1 LYLKITNSY
10 RIMSGFFGCISKK
23 DCVLDL
29 FYGTDYHSHLGTRRA
44 GMTVLNSDG
53 FKRAI
58 HNIEND
64 HFRTKFEPELENLH
78 GRSGIGIISDFES
91 SPIIASSHLG
101 RFAISM
107 VGKISNLEALEERA
121 LKMGQ
126 RFAELSE
133 KGVNQTELASI
144 LICEGQT
151 FEEGINNLFKLIRG
165 SCSLLMLT
173 ENGIYAARD
182 KLGRTPVVIGEKEDG
197 YAVATESISFPNLGF
212 EITRSLGPGEVVLIT
227 EEGIEVKQPAGDR
240 MQICGF
246 LWVYYGYPAAI
257 YEKVNVDA
265 CRYRCGASLARRD
278 HVEADCVSGIP
289 DSGVGHAIGYSNERG
304 IPYTRPFVKYSPT
317 WPRSFMPQNQEVRD
331 HIARMK
337 LIVNRELIAD
347 KRIIFCE
354 DSIVRGTQL
363 KDNTQKLFEEGA
375 REVHLRIACPT
386 LLFPCE
392 FLNFSIS
399 RTRLDLAGRRAI
411 YELLGTDE
419 VDLEKYMDEDA
430 EEYRSMVE
438 QIRKRL
444 KLTSLMY
451 QRMDDLVKAIGLPK
465 EKLCTHCWD
474 GSSYS

>member
-1 LYLKITNSY
+1 
-10 RIMSGFFGCISKK
+10 MSGFFGCISKN

-29 FYGTDYHSHLGTRRA
+29 FYGTDYHSHLGTSRA

-58 HNIEND
+58 HSIEND
-64 HFRTKFEPELENLH
+64 HFRTKFEPELDELA
-78 GRSGIGIISDFES
+78 GRSGIGIISDLES

-107 VGKISNLEALEERA
+107 VGKISNLDVLVDRS
-121 LKMGQ
+121 LQMGQ

-144 LICEGQT
+144 LICEGNS
-151 FEEGINNLFKLIRG
+151 FEEGIHNLFHHIKG

-173 ENGIYAARD
+173 EKGIYAVRD
-182 KLGRTPVVIGEKEDG
+182 KLGRTPVVIGKKEG
-197 YAVATESISFPNLGF
+197 SFAVATESISFPNLGY
-212 EITRSLGPGEVVLIT
+212 EITRYLGPGEVVLIT
-227 EEGIEVKQPAGDR
+227 EDGIEVKKPADKK

-246 LWVYYGYPAAI
+246 LWVYYGYPAAY
-257 YEKVNVDA
+257 YEDINVDT
-265 CRYRCGASLARRD
+265 CRYRCGAALARRD
-278 HVEADCVSGIP
+278 TVEADCVSGIP
-289 DSGVGHAIGYSNERG
+289 DSGVGHAIGYSNQRG

-337 LIVNRELIAD
+337 LIVNRELILG

-363 KDNTQKLFEEGA
+363 KNNTKKLFDEGA

-399 RTRLDLAGRRAI
+399 RTRLDLAGRKAI
-411 YELLGTDE
+411 YELKGTDE
-419 VDLEKYMDEDA
+419 VDLEKYMDA
-430 EEYRSMVE
+430 ESDEYKAMVE

-451 QRMDDLVKAIGLPK
+451 QRMDDLIAAIGLPK

>member
-1 LYLKITNSY
+1 
-10 RIMSGFFGCISKK
+10 MSGFFGCISKN

-29 FYGTDYHSHLGTRRA
+29 FYGIDYHSHLGTRRA
-44 GMTVLNSDG
+44 GMVVLNDDG

-58 HNIEND
+58 HSIEND
-64 HFRTKFEPELENLH
+64 HFRTKFEPELYEFD

-107 VGKISNLEALEERA
+107 VGKISNLDELENRA

-144 LICEGQT
+144 LICEGSS
-151 FEEGINNLFKLIRG
+151 FEEGINNLFHHMKG

-173 ENGIYAARD
+173 EKGIYAVRD
-182 KLGRTPVVIGEKEDG
+182 KLGRTPVVIGIKEG
-197 YAVATESISFPNLGF
+197 SYAVATESISFPNLGY

-227 EEGIEVKQPAGDR
+227 GDGIEVKKPASEK
-240 MQICGF
+240 MQVCGF
-246 LWVYYGYPAAI
+246 LWVYYGYPAAY
-257 YEKVNVDA
+257 YENINVDA
-265 CRYRCGASLARRD
+265 CRYRCGAALGRSD
-278 HVEADCVSGIP
+278 NVEADCVSGIP
-289 DSGVGHAIGYSNERG
+289 DSGVGHAIGYSNQRG

-317 WPRSFMPQNQEVRD
+317 WPRSFMPQNQEMRD

-337 LIVNRELIAD
+337 LIVNRDLIAG
-347 KRIIFCE
+347 KRIVFCE

-363 KDNTQKLFEEGA
+363 KDNTQKLFDEGA

-386 LLFPCE
+386 LLFSCE

-399 RTRLDLAGRRAI
+399 RTKYDLAGIKAI
-411 YELLGTDE
+411 SELKGAVEVDMDKYLDEETDE
-419 VDLEKYMDEDA
+419 YK
-430 EEYRSMVE
+430 SMVE

-451 QRMDDLVKAIGLPK
+451 QRMDDLVEAIGLPK
-465 EKLCTHCWD
+465 EKICTHCWD
-474 GSSYS
+474 GTSYS